1 MAIIQNIQPLDPT
14 TLEYQ
19 DYSIED
25 TSLIS
30 SSIFSSN
37 WNDNRDYIEYY
48 VFNLNGETIESDL
61 NLVNYLSTPEG
72 LIINPEQDIQNI
84 GFIEGTFNVLYH
96 FFNPLL
102 SSSID
107 TTYYISEI
115 SSDRT
120 ELKINTNQLSS
131 IEITSGY
138 NALKQILTE
147 ADYYKDFYLN
157 FGDNQLIIANNVL
170 IDTSNS
176 ANVGIYIKLYE
187 PLPSEFG
194 LKSKLWVVDK
204 VADSVA
210 YQIELLDDTI
220 FVDTTSYL
228 QGPNFNLKIKD
239 EINNSTDFLNFSQ
252 LKNSPSSSLSNQ
264 LGNILKQKGIKPNI
278 DYTNYEEFA
287 FFSSVETR
295 IENFYYKLQLLESYQ
310 SSSTISTST
319 INTYLS
325 SNSAVYDKLTT
336 EVIEG
341 FDGFEYY
348 MYFSS
353 GSKAWPKST
362 STKPYSLYSTTS
374 PEADAWLTE
383 NLPLASDYDRENVN
397 NLVYSIPEF
406 IREDTNNA
414 NYELFVEMIGQHFD
428 SIWIYIKDISNKY
441 DRDNRVDY
449 GASRDVIA
457 DILRD
462 FGVKIYQNNF
472 SNQDLYNAFLGIG
485 VSGSLLPPTGSE
497 LITNFITASSEI
509 IPLNDIN
516 QEIYSRLYHNLPT
529 ILKKKGTIEG
539 LRTIIN
545 CYGVPNTVLRISEFG
560 GKDRDNSNDWD
571 YWYNKANYS
580 FTPSGSGGW
589 VEIPWTSSANSGEY
603 PKTVELRFKAPNLA
617 VTTTYSQSIA
627 VTADSQDFAVVI
639 EYTGSLFTSGSYS
652 GSIINPENT
661 FATIKFINET
671 NDISASVYMPV
682 FNNTWVSLMITE
694 IPSRYDYI
702 YTLHAANKL
711 YTGNDGAQIGFY
723 QSSSCSGSIAW
734 ANSGTLKLPY
744 SSSYTFGG
752 KTYQPFTGS
761 IQEVRYYDI
770 ALNTQSFQ
778 DYVMNPLSIEGNALE
793 GSESSLNSL
802 FFRAPLG
809 AVLDNSGSGNQS
821 RSSVHTSV
829 TGSYIPTSSFD
840 NGSSYNLS
848 GSYTFSTNEEYIF
861 LDQIVTGVK
870 NRVNDKV
877 RIDVQTTASGD
888 TLSPLVRIET
898 NPPQYQNY
906 TRDLTTLEVGFS
918 PQNEINDD
926 IINQLGFFN
935 IGEFLSNPSL
945 LYTEG
950 SNQYPELERFRN
962 NFFEKYTHNYNL
974 KDYVRLI
981 KYFDNSLFKLLKDF
995 IPARVEASTG
1005 VIIKQHLLE
1014 RNRAPV
1020 PLPTFTNETYSGSIS
1035 IGSISGGTLGS
1046 FTQFNEYAFNPEGQ
1060 SLKYVNVTQPTGSF
1074 IMDLTQS
1081 FNEIEIT
1088 PLGNI
1093 SEINSKQAEFYTG
1106 EFEGSDFIVTTQSLN
1121 PGCAIFLDAN
1131 TIALEYSPIVFSSTF
1146 GNTIEQFSSLVP
1158 KQGQMLILYSGE
1170 TYQNGFQGVQY
1181 IKIHKEDIDG
1191 FDQSLYIQQTSNLR
1205 VRFAS
1210 GAIYNL
1216 PIETISESPTFYTYQ
1231 LSENNIS
1238 SIIDDTTYR
1247 KASNIITGSI
1257 TYTLNPT
1264 PGPFTSSISY
1274 LDAQVDATG
1283 SERRTS
1289 VTPLASFTQG
1299 DWGISPETIVVGDFY
1314 SLYISSLNGGGSSF
1328 IGDLMATYITS
1339 SGWVVVL
1346 DGVLDAETYRY
1357 TFSISSNNGI
1367 FAFGGTN
1374 TTHFSASLTEFSS
1387 SAYFHTPP
1395 PLLDNLST
1403 SIHFYHYQSDPIIVT
1418 GFMPSA
1424 LNGSRTDTPT
1434 NFSNIGTN
1442 TIDAGKKGSTILY
1455 ANSIFGGSPSADTT
1469 GSIRSVFTSNPFSFI
1484 QEVTTGNG
1492 TELTSYNY
1500 TSNITSSGEANDL
1513 SIFNFNIKANFSG
1526 SVTYNNIG
1534 LNTGYNFRFG
1544 IAKETTPLAY
1554 SDIIS
1559 LPLIGGTSSLQ
1570 LSQSFSED
1578 VIFQYS
1584 LTEQNIVSFS
1594 PGDDLSF
1601 FIEDMFT
1608 GVNGIPATFT
1618 SGGTLRQGLSSSL
1631 DQYFE
1636 NIIISLT
1643 ASDSLGNLIPTQSFS
1658 TSSTI
1663 IEPYLPQPFY
1673 NTDCDVLLG
1682 SVEKYENNPFYMESR
1697 YASIGPQFNT
1707 SNNSSFIPQNI
1718 NRILNNTAIRSTVK
1732 PYNYNYTPHIRSRY
1746 SGTKIISSDV
1756 NQVSGGTITRIT
1768 NNKNLFFDDRLLDI
1782 NGAFILPKQIN
1793 TMVVS
1798 DRIPIK
1804 SLKSLA
1810 ISFKSITD
1818 AAPEI
1823 KNASVVQVDKILSPS
1838 VISITSLDPGVSKG
1852 DKPGILDVSNYP
1864 QLDGFSYAQP
1874 DIENN
1879 FSVNDEVNVEIFD
1892 IQSFEADQR
1901 NLVGV
1906 KKVLRGG
1913 KRVDPVLYNEIY
1925 NSTTKVSTFTS
1936 SIPFEV
1942 PLEGNTDYEF
1952 IARNTGSYTFNPTAS
1967 TSVDYNWTTESKAVS
1982 GVNAEFSL
1990 VTDTYT
1996 FTSASIT
2003 GVKFSTKVTLASPPS
2018 SAIFNKGLFS
2028 VKLVKNNNITLE
2040 EGLLDI
2046 TPISTSV
2053 TSSITLTM
2061 DNFSLFETGDTV
2073 KVVITPQNI
2082 KSLTT
2087 VRVNPLNSD
2096 YFKSTQEESIISSVL
2111 TSSIWTTGSVDSVWL
2126 TSSIGLAQAY
2136 GRIPLDIP
2144 NSGFSPL
2151 IQPFEIKIGDEI
2163 RFGGR
2168 ETNTRLILDVV
2179 QSDGSSLKGLDG
2191 FQIDYAPK
2199 LYIQLDAA
2207 PPSGS
2212 NITQFMIRRY
2222 VDDARFILLKGQK
2235 PKIGTTSTG
2244 YLTPRFQT
2252 PSLSNFLGS
2261 TNNTSIAPI
2270 G

>member
-1 MAIIQNIQPLDPT
+1 MAIIQNIQSLDPS

-19 DYSIED
+19 DYSTED
-25 TSLIS
+25 ISLLS
-30 SSIFSSN
+30 SSIYSSN
-37 WNDNRDYIEYY
+37 WDNNRDYIEYY
-48 VFNLNGETIESDL
+48 IFNLNGEIVESDL
-61 NLVNYLSTPEG
+61 DLINYLSIPEG
-72 LIINPEQDIQNI
+72 LVINPEQDIQNI

-176 ANVGIYIKLYE
+176 TNIGIYIKLYE

-204 VADSVA
+204 IADSVA
-210 YQIELLDDTI
+210 YQIELFDDTI
-220 FVDTTSYL
+220 FVDTTPYL

-264 LGNILKQKGIKPNI
+264 LGNILKQKGIKPNV

-287 FFSSVETR
+287 FFSSVGTR

-325 SNSAVYDKLTT
+325 SSSAVYDKLTT

-362 STKPYSLYSTTS
+362 STKPYSLYPTTS
-374 PEADAWLTE
+374 PEADTWLTE
-383 NLPLASDYDRENVN
+383 NLALAADYDRENVN

-497 LITNFITASSEI
+497 LITNFITASSEV

-529 ILKKKGTIEG
+529 ILKKKGTVEG

-545 CYGVPNTVLRISEFG
+545 CYGVPNTILRISEFG

-571 YWYNKANYS
+571 YWYNKANYA
-580 FTPSGSGGW
+580 FKPSGSGGW

-603 PKTVELRFKAPNLA
+603 PKTVELRLKAPNLA
-617 VTTTYSQSIA
+617 TTTTYSQSIA
-627 VTADSQDFAVVI
+627 VTANSQDFAVVI

-652 GSIINPENT
+652 GSIVNPENT
-661 FATIKFINET
+661 FAFIKFINET
-671 NDISASVYMPV
+671 NNISASVYMPV
-682 FNNTWVSLMITE
+682 FNDTWVSLMVTE
-694 IPSRYDYI
+694 TPSGGDYI
-702 YTLHAANKL
+702 YTLQAANKL

-723 QSSSCSGSIAW
+723 QSSSCSGSRAW
-734 ANSGTLKLPY
+734 ADPGTLKLPY

-848 GSYTFSTNEEYIF
+848 GSYIFSTNEEYIF
-861 LDQIVTGVK
+861 LDQVVTGVK

-877 RIDVQTTASGD
+877 RIDIQTTASGD

-935 IGEFLSNPSL
+935 IGEFLGNPSL
-945 LYTEG
+945 LSTTG

-974 KDYVRLI
+974 KDYIRLI

-1014 RNRAPV
+1014 RNRAPI
-1020 PLPTFTNETYSGSIS
+1020 PLPTYTNETYSGSIPV
-1035 IGSISGGTLGS
+1035 GRFSGGTLGS

-1060 SLKYVNVTQPTGSF
+1060 SVSATQPTGSF

-1081 FNEIEIT
+1081 FNEVKIT
-1088 PLGNI
+1088 PLGDI

-1131 TIALEYSPIVFSSTF
+1131 TTALEYSPIVFSSTF

-1181 IKIHKEDIDG
+1181 VKIHKEDIDG

-1205 VRFAS
+1205 IRFTS

-1231 LSENNIS
+1231 LSENNIP

-1257 TYTLNPT
+1257 TYVLDDT
-1264 PGPFTSSISY
+1264 PGPYTSSVSTPDIQYFATSSGGGFSEQRILTGITIGGNEQWFTNNTTPSIGSSY
-1274 LDAQVDATG
+1274 VIQITTTG
-1283 SERRTS
+1283 SNPTN
-1289 VTPLASFTQG
+1289 
-1299 DWGISPETIVVGDFY
+1299 DI
-1314 SLYISSLNGGGSSF
+1314 F
-1328 IGDLMATYITS
+1328 IGDKLINIITG
-1339 SGWVVVL
+1339 SGWEMIFTNT
-1346 DGVLDAETYRY
+1346 DNAENPTYTY
-1357 TFSISSNNGI
+1357 KMVSNNG
-1367 FAFGGTN
+1367 
-1374 TTHFSASLTEFSS
+1374 L
-1387 SAYFHTPP
+1387 
-1395 PLLDNLST
+1395 
-1403 SIHFYHYQSDPIIVT
+1403 
-1418 GFMPSA
+1418 
-1424 LNGSRTDTPT
+1424 
-1434 NFSNIGTN
+1434 
-1442 TIDAGKKGSTILY
+1442 
-1455 ANSIFGGSPSADTT
+1455 
-1469 GSIRSVFTSNPFSFI
+1469 
-1484 QEVTTGNG
+1484 
-1492 TELTSYNY
+1492 
-1500 TSNITSSGEANDL
+1500 SGE
-1513 SIFNFNIKANFSG
+1513 G
-1526 SVTYNNIG
+1526 
-1534 LNTGYNFRFG
+1534 GYDF
-1544 IAKETTPLAY
+1544 
-1554 SDIIS
+1554 
-1559 LPLIGGTSSLQ
+1559 
-1570 LSQSFSED
+1570 
-1578 VIFQYS
+1578 
-1584 LTEQNIVSFS
+1584 
-1594 PGDDLSF
+1594 
-1601 FIEDMFT
+1601 
-1608 GVNGIPATFT
+1608 
-1618 SGGTLRQGLSSSL
+1618 
-1631 DQYFE
+1631 
-1636 NIIISLT
+1636 
-1643 ASDSLGNLIPTQSFS
+1643 
-1658 TSSTI
+1658 
-1663 IEPYLPQPFY
+1663 
-1673 NTDCDVLLG
+1673 
-1682 SVEKYENNPFYMESR
+1682 
-1697 YASIGPQFNT
+1697 
-1707 SNNSSFIPQNI
+1707 
-1718 NRILNNTAIRSTVK
+1718 
-1732 PYNYNYTPHIRSRY
+1732 
-1746 SGTKIISSDV
+1746 
-1756 NQVSGGTITRIT
+1756 
-1768 NNKNLFFDDRLLDI
+1768 
-1782 NGAFILPKQIN
+1782 
-1793 TMVVS
+1793 
-1798 DRIPIK
+1798 
-1804 SLKSLA
+1804 
-1810 ISFKSITD
+1810 
-1818 AAPEI
+1818 
-1823 KNASVVQVDKILSPS
+1823 VDFS
-1838 VISITSLDPGVSKG
+1838 VI
-1852 DKPGILDVSNYP
+1852 
-1864 QLDGFSYAQP
+1864 
-1874 DIENN
+1874 
-1879 FSVNDEVNVEIFD
+1879 
-1892 IQSFEADQR
+1892 
-1901 NLVGV
+1901 
-1906 KKVLRGG
+1906 
-1913 KRVDPVLYNEIY
+1913 
-1925 NSTTKVSTFTS
+1925 
-1936 SIPFEV
+1936 
-1942 PLEGNTDYEF
+1942 
-1952 IARNTGSYTFNPTAS
+1952 
-1967 TSVDYNWTTESKAVS
+1967 
-1982 GVNAEFSL
+1982 
-1990 VTDTYT
+1990 
-1996 FTSASIT
+1996 
-2003 GVKFSTKVTLASPPS
+2003 
-2018 SAIFNKGLFS
+2018 
-2028 VKLVKNNNITLE
+2028 
-2040 EGLLDI
+2040 
-2046 TPISTSV
+2046 
-2053 TSSITLTM
+2053 
-2061 DNFSLFETGDTV
+2061 
-2073 KVVITPQNI
+2073 
-2082 KSLTT
+2082 
-2087 VRVNPLNSD
+2087 
-2096 YFKSTQEESIISSVL
+2096 
-2111 TSSIWTTGSVDSVWL
+2111 
-2126 TSSIGLAQAY
+2126 
-2136 GRIPLDIP
+2136 
-2144 NSGFSPL
+2144 
-2151 IQPFEIKIGDEI
+2151 
-2163 RFGGR
+2163 
-2168 ETNTRLILDVV
+2168 
-2179 QSDGSSLKGLDG
+2179 
-2191 FQIDYAPK
+2191 
-2199 LYIQLDAA
+2199 
-2207 PPSGS
+2207 
-2212 NITQFMIRRY
+2212 
-2222 VDDARFILLKGQK
+2222 
-2235 PKIGTTSTG
+2235 
-2244 YLTPRFQT
+2244 
-2252 PSLSNFLGS
+2252 
-2261 TNNTSIAPI
+2261 
-2270 G
+2270 